1 LTHSGLPATSAFAA
15 KHEQSLICVPSAA
28 SLARKNNFLAL
39 APLCWVRDIVF
50 PLRYFVTG
58 RGLTSA
64 QTNPGPLSL
73 GGSLKTLGAHNP
85 VDRSLAFASGG
96 AVAWAAGVAAAY
108 FLAALLGL
116 ALRIQPSDVAVF
128 WPAAGVAA
136 GILVVTGRRSYSALI
151 IGVVVGTVAAN
162 LLSDRTLLTS
172 LLKGLCNAGESILMA
187 WLLEKWFGP
196 QFAFGDIRR
205 VVGFL
210 AATGLAAAGSAI
222 GGSAI
227 MTLLHTTAPFADV
240 WRDWFLSDG
249 VGIVAVAPVVIGLGE
264 LWRQPP
270 KWHESIEGSA
280 ALALLIL
287 TSMLV
292 VSQPTA
298 SWASFSPGAAVLPL
312 LLWLAARCP
321 PAFVIG
327 GAFFSSAA
335 VICATSFGIGR
346 FGDEVIPILQ
356 RAKGA
361 QTAVMTVTVY
371 TLALAAL
378 FATRSRG
385 EQALKQSMKRLRL
398 ALDGA
403 ELRAFSANLGTM
415 QLECDLR
422 AAEMHGHNV
431 PPTTIKESRRFIHPD
446 DLVHMNAALATAK
459 ATGCAWTA
467 EYRVVHPPNHAHSGE
482 TRWVALESSVER
494 DSNGIPTGLI
504 GVTRDITSQ
513 KLAHQALAERNLLL
527 ALAAKSA
534 RVGSFTLDAA
544 ADLMQVSDGYVAVHG
559 LPEGTKQTTR
569 TKWKARVH
577 PEDLV
582 RVEKMREQAFRQQRS
597 EYSIEYRIVLPSG
610 ETRWVESRSFISSD
624 HNGSPQR
631 VVGVNIDITERK
643 RAEEHQAIL
652 VAELDHRVKNT
663 LAQVAVVAAST
674 RQGSH
679 SIDEFLQSLNG
690 RIQSMAAAHT
700 LLSKSGWQS
709 VGLDALVRNQ
719 LAPYATDTN
728 ITISGTDIMLTA
740 AEIQAI
746 AKVLHELATNAAKHG
761 ALSIPGGR
769 VSVNWDR
776 QPNGDR
782 DNLMLVWQELAGP
795 PVKSEAQ
802 ASYGTNLIRN
812 LIPHELGGKVD
823 LMFAPDGVN
832 CRMEFPLKR

>member
-1 LTHSGLPATSAFAA
+1 
-15 KHEQSLICVPSAA
+15 
-28 SLARKNNFLAL
+28 LAL
-39 APLCWVRDIVF
+39 APLRWVRDIEF
-50 PLRYFVTG
+50 PLRYFVTD

-64 QTNPGPLSL
+64 QTNPRPLSV
-73 GGSLKTLGAHNP
+73 GGSLKTLGTHNP

-96 AVAWAAGVAAAY
+96 AVAWALGIAAAY

-116 ALRIQPSDVAVF
+116 AMRIQPSDVAVF

-136 GILVVTGRRSYSALI
+136 GILVVAGRRAYSALI

-162 LLSDRTLLTS
+162 LLSDRNLLTS
-172 LLKGLCNAGESILMA
+172 ILKGLCNAGESILVA

-210 AATGLAAAGSAI
+210 AAAGLAAAASAT

-240 WRDWFLSDG
+240 WRDWLLSDG
-249 VGIVAVAPVVIGLGE
+249 VGIVAVAPLVIGLGE
-264 LWRQPP
+264 LWSQPP
-270 KWHESIEGSA
+270 ARHESIEGSA

-287 TSMLV
+287 TSILV

-327 GAFFSSAA
+327 GAFFASAA

-346 FGDEVIPILQ
+346 FGDAVVPILQ

-403 ELRAFSANLGTM
+403 ELGAFSANLVTM

-431 PPTTIKESRRFIHPD
+431 PPTTIKEFRRFIHPD
-446 DLVHMNAALATAK
+446 DLVNMNAALATAK
-459 ATGCAWTA
+459 ATGCAWTT
-467 EYRVVHPPNHAHSGE
+467 EYRVVHPPNHPHVGE

-504 GVTRDITSQ
+504 GVTRDITSRE
-513 KLAHQALAERNLLL
+513 LAHQALAERNLLL

-559 LPEGTKQTTR
+559 LPEGTKETTR

-582 RVEKMREQAFRQQRS
+582 RVEKMREQAFREQRS

-663 LAQVAVVAAST
+663 LAQVAVVAASS
-674 RQGSH
+674 RQGSP

-728 ITISGTDIMLTA
+728 IRISGTDVTLSP

-746 AKVLHELATNAAKHG
+746 ARVLHELATNAAKHG

-769 VSVNWDR
+769 VSVNWDYK
-776 QPNGDR
+776 PNGDR
-782 DNLMLVWQELAGP
+782 TNLVLLWQELAGP
-795 PVKSEAQ
+795 VVKWQGQS
-802 ASYGTNLIRN
+802 SYGTNLIRN

-823 LMFAPDGVN
+823 LRFDPDGVS
-832 CRMEFPLKR
+832 CRIELPIKRSEI